1 MKKNNNNFLLLLNK
15 KCAFK
20 TVVTLVYSNFL
31 FRLSDFSI
39 LFFWGKP
46 LVFLRGGIASG
57 KMGL

>member
-1 MKKNNNNFLLLLNK
+1 MKNSNNNFLLLLNK

-20 TVVTLVYSNFL
+20 TAITLVYSNFL

-46 LVFLRGGIASG
+46 LAFLRGGIASG